1 MVLLAE
7 PKGLPPLEPTPV
19 APVAVVA
26 PTLVAAP
33 RPLLRLPKPV
43 RAEAGRVVH
52 VAVKAVT

>member
-1 MVLLAE
+1 MALLAG

-33 RPLLRLPKPV
+33 RPLRLPKPV